1 MGDKLLP
8 KLLIIKYILWG
19 ILINKSTGCQFYPL
33 GEYLKFVR
41 VPENFPLGAEVL
53 SLEIHPRSHL
63 TIMPID
69 KDEDARYFA
78 YKDINA
84 THISVILAQSLEEL
98 VDSEIPRNLLKFRF
112 VCDYSDGANSLTSSH
127 LSVTVYVEDIND
139 HAPQFIG
146 TPYHVFVDEFT
157 PPGMTIF
164 RGINAF
170 DGDKPNT
177 PNSDVHY
184 AIVKGNEEGKFSLES
199 GHRTA
204 LILRK
209 PLDYDAGDRLFS
221 LIITATD
228 RGVPAKSS
236 NTTVTINVR
245 DNDDLGPKFTNEIY
259 KGKIYESY
267 PFTRDTIH
275 QEISLQ
281 VPIHAE
287 DQDRGINTPVKYSIV
302 SGNER
307 GLFQIDSTNGSIF
320 LKRAIDLDTER
331 LTLPNNTFTLQIH
344 ASQLDN
350 PLKYSF
356 AKVLI
361 EIIDLNDNLP
371 EFEQD
376 HYNIS
381 IVENLPNGFSVL
393 QVVAHDRDQGENA
406 DFYYQLDDESGAF
419 AIDGKSGW
427 LTVKDERVLDR
438 ERISLIRMKVYAVE
452 KNKNSVVIGG
462 SSGVEKLNSS
472 AVFVQVSIL
481 DANDNNPI
489 FVPTNIYEFMTRT
502 NAKVGTVLGK
512 VHAVDSDLGRNGV
525 VRYGIQQTGNSTTT
539 IITSTLARVPF
550 AVEPR
555 TGAISVAET
564 PIIEGRHAIFV
575 EATDQPANPSE
586 RRFSL
591 AVVTVDVFPPDDTKD
606 LKPDFV
612 GAPYE
617 FWVGANVAVGTSV
630 GQIRINDAA
639 QRKNA
644 ALYDLLH
651 SYHDGVPFAV
661 EEQTGTITVIDEIER
676 YQRKSYE
683 FEGVVSNDKDL
694 TLVTN
699 VSINVV
705 DPNDN
710 RELFTKGTTRA
721 PLVYHVK
728 ENMPSAFIGQVLPR
742 NTTRNVTRSLVRFL
756 IANQRDVPDI
766 AITEDG
772 DLYTVRGLDR
782 EIKQNYSI
790 TVIAETTRG
799 LGIFQVTIIVDD
811 INDNPPIFDMEKYQG
826 HLTENSV
833 SGTEV
838 ILDHRVSV
846 HDADEVVN
854 SNFNLTLEGDA
865 SDLFSI
871 DSTTGRVFF
880 TGHGSHL
887 LDRENKSTY
896 MLRIIA
902 SDDINKKSTALLQI
916 NLDDVNDNPPTFV
929 QMIVSPDYG
938 IIVSNHKDGDNDDSD
953 DDDDYIFEKSSKDN
967 EQRRH
972 SPLLIVPE
980 NITIGTVIIRLL
992 AQDKDN
998 SNNAKITYSIANET
1012 IYPPY
1017 LHSISDTATTTLPST
1032 TYFII
1037 NPRSGELSVARTLPV
1052 ARKVYLNI
1060 IAADPDNLTDHVIVR
1075 MKIVDVNDH
1084 PPVFKKSWYAFD
1096 IMEGVY
1102 NKYKIGKIIA
1112 EDLDQGNNA
1121 KINYKIDSQSS
1132 NNNSRFQIGETT
1144 GILTVTGNLDR
1155 EKQDNYQIVVI
1166 GYDNGSVSL
1175 SSSVDVEIN
1184 ILDANDNSPQFYGFV
1199 DFKNSLPI
1207 YYTSVAENTPI
1218 GTVIH
1223 RVYANDSDFVGNGNG
1238 LILFDLPNSFH
1249 RLFFT
1254 IDSKDGTISTIKNLD
1269 YENLELHN
1277 VTLTVRD
1284 LGSPSLTSTA
1294 MLYVRVL
1301 DVDEPL
1307 EQVSNKPAFQHRY
1320 YEVEVEENSLT
1331 PLKLLE
1337 LNVTDYYSGQAIK
1350 YEILSND
1357 SQVFDFFYIDPNNGT
1372 LFLINSVDREYR
1384 DSYEFKVKVDRK
1396 TPRGLP
1402 TMIYPIQEDKLMDL
1416 RINEAKI
1423 VVRVKDINDN
1433 APKFKSKGRPLLAAV
1448 PASANYGYEIIRVEA
1463 EDIDEGINGEI
1474 RYKILGRQDAPRFAI
1489 DPLSGQVRSVGSF
1502 TREAGRVFG
1511 FDVKATD
1518 RRGAD
1523 NGRSSIANVF
1533 VYVVDDNKQVV
1544 MVMGRKPTEIE
1555 NQVEDITGAL
1565 KNLTG
1570 LDVRVRKLEPHIE
1583 KNLIDTTCTDVYLY
1597 AVDPDLNVMVD
1608 METLHRVFRRKKS
1621 EIKGELERYRVLEIT
1636 GNTPRNNSSQR
1647 YLLSTLEVGVVVL
1660 SCVIFIGALVAIIC
1674 VICIR
1679 RNKRRG
1685 HERTLGPS
1693 ASAMFSPVGFALAE
1707 PTATTLRKPASLFPT
1722 FVDGLRYDPEPF
1734 AIDTRR
1740 LSVCEH
1746 EPGCVH
1752 HGRSRISCTG
1762 GTSSKRNPTRG
1773 TPNGCLEASAMSLH
1787 SSGQDSGIVARNC
1800 HCGHSS
1806 TPSSGDSSNGYE
1818 DSLKSLHRSTSNQLS
1833 RAPTEFINDKKES
1846 MTKSNRRRHRFHSF
1860 SNAESSI
1867 YARNASLDREM
1878 RYRTETEKRHLQDR
1892 PLPEIHV
1899 SRTMIR
1905 QQPGPH
1911 ELTQSMTRL
1920 NGPTGSSH
1928 SLFW

>member
-8 KLLIIKYILWG
+8 KLLVIKYILLG

-41 VPENFPLGAEVL
+41 IPENFPLGAEVL

-63 TIMPID
+63 TIMPVD

-112 VCDYSDGANSLTSSH
+112 VCDYSDGANSLGFGWWRYFTDGQTYERGQTYRDSAMNAFKTSSH

-139 HAPQFIG
+139 HVPQFIG

-228 RGVPAKSS
+228 RGIPAKSS

-452 KNKNSVVIGG
+452 KKKNSVVVGG
-462 SSGVEKLNSS
+462 SGGVEKLNSS

-651 SYHDGVPFAV
+651 SYQDGVPFAV

-782 EIKQNYSI
+782 EIKENYSI

-799 LGIFQVTIIVDD
+799 LGIFQVTIVVDD
-811 INDNPPIFDMEKYQG
+811 VNDNPPIFDMEKYQG
-826 HLTENSV
+826 HLPENSV

-902 SDDINKKSTALLQI
+902 SDDINKKSTASLQI

-938 IIVSNHKDGDNDDSD
+938 IIVSNNKDGDNDDTD

-1017 LHSISDTATTTLPST
+1017 LHSISYTPTTTTTLPST

-1060 IAADPDNLTDHVIVR
+1060 IAADPDNLTDHVTVR
-1075 MKIVDVNDH
+1075 MKIIDVNDH

-1112 EDLDQGNNA
+1112 DDLDQGNNA
-1121 KINYKIDSQSS
+1121 KINYKIDSRSS
-1132 NNNSRFQIGETT
+1132 NNNSRFEIGETT

-1155 EKQDNYQIVVI
+1155 EKQDNYQISVI

-1277 VTLTVRD
+1277 VTLTARD

-1307 EQVSNKPAFQHRY
+1307 EHVPDKPAFQHRY

-1372 LFLINSVDREYR
+1372 LFLINSVDREHR

-1570 LDVRVRKLEPHIE
+1570 LDVRIRKLEPHIE

-1608 METLHRVFRRKKS
+1608 METLHRVFRKKKS

-1679 RNKRRG
+1679 RNKR
-1685 HERTLGPS
+1685 
-1693 ASAMFSPVGFALAE
+1693 
-1707 PTATTLRKPASLFPT
+1707 
-1722 FVDGLRYDPEPF
+1722 
-1734 AIDTRR
+1734 
-1740 LSVCEH
+1740 
-1746 EPGCVH
+1746 
-1752 HGRSRISCTG
+1752 
-1762 GTSSKRNPTRG
+1762 
-1773 TPNGCLEASAMSLH
+1773 
-1787 SSGQDSGIVARNC
+1787 
-1800 HCGHSS
+1800 
-1806 TPSSGDSSNGYE
+1806 GYE

-1846 MTKSNRRRHRFHSF
+1846 VTNSNRRRHRFHSF

-1878 RYRTETEKRHLQDR
+1878 RYRTEMEKRHLQDR